1 MAKRPKTVIWNKK
14 AGTVK
19 FRIIYNPKDNRYFD
33 VNEKIYDFN
42 AAYNNLLI
50 SVPIDYIEQLAVVR
64 KRVVA
69 PFDMVYY
76 LDWQVQFKTPYAP
89 IAAYDDSGQAT
100 DKDKLGNGLIT
111 YYDTNSHVSYY
122 SVSQETYNQLVDIV
136 NKYAV
141 EVNNKNADEN
151 KVDDNDVPK
160 F

>member
-1 MAKRPKTVIWNKK
+1 M
-14 AGTVK
+14 
-19 FRIIYNPKDNRYFD
+19 
-33 VNEKIYDFN
+33 
-42 AAYNNLLI
+42 LI
-50 SVPIDYIEQLAVVR
+50 SVPIDYIEQLTVVR

-76 LDWQVQFKTPYAP
+76 LDWQAQFKTPYAP

-100 DKDKLGNGLIT
+100 DKDKLGNDLIT
-111 YYDTNSHVSYY
+111 YYDANSHVSYY

-141 EVNNKNADEN
+141 EINKKNADEN
-151 KVDDNDVPK
+151 KVDDNDIPK